1 MYSMVR
7 VFGKE
12 RTNKALTVSKD
23 VISLGKT
30 ALLVSP
36 VKSKKVDYVVFY
48 ILHNADRKIE
58 LKLLILSLVTI
69 TFCTLKFFT

>member
-7 VFGKE
+7 ILVKE

-23 VISLGKT
+23 VISLGNI

-36 VKSKKVDYVVFY
+36 EKKKNGEYSRIF
-48 ILHNADRKIE
+48 
-58 LKLLILSLVTI
+58 S
-69 TFCTLKFFT
+69 TLMQKKN